1 MGRRI
6 GFNSLGDTKTM
17 TNTYF
22 CLKTRS
28 HFSLLHGLS
37 KPKQICDRLEELG
50 LPGAALV
57 DLGSLSGAVNY
68 FKAMKDAKK
77 KSILGCEIYFSYQ
90 DSTIKTKENRE
101 LYSII
106 FLAKNLD
113 GWKSLIMMVSESNSP
128 ERFYY
133 RPRLDMKWM
142 VENCNIKDLIII
154 SEAKYIGDLSID
166 IWESPNF
173 NLGVNFTESITS
185 IGETRE
191 LANYMG
197 VKILPVPNAFYC
209 RKEDAED
216 QHILLCTHLRTTLA
230 KVKKSLETDDENAA
244 FRHFFASSDYY
255 IPSYNEMKE
264 KFSEEELENT
274 IRIANSCEE
283 FDILHTPILP
293 IFPCPN
299 NEQPDE
305 YFRQLCRQ
313 GWKEKIEK
321 KVDKSLH
328 PVYIER
334 VKEELEI
341 WKSVG
346 LSGYFLILWD
356 ILRYLE
362 EIGGLP
368 GPGRGSS
375 CGCLT
380 AYLMGITGIDSI
392 RYGLLLSRFYNSAR
406 KGSMPDIDVDIPVY
420 YRDRII
426 QYIKDKYGEEKV
438 GQMVTFQTMKGRGA
452 IKDVLRA
459 HGNISFD
466 EMNRITEHIPDE
478 AKIADELQEM
488 KEETG
493 ESSIIQWALENR
505 AEKLQDWCF
514 IDTKGVLQG
523 PLSKRFE
530 QAIRLEGTKTA
541 QSKHASGIVI
551 GNTPLGEMCP
561 MIYDSKNKQQI
572 VGYEMSDAEGVG
584 LLKLDL
590 LGLAYLDKVMGITD
604 ILETGDIKPND

>member
-1 MGRRI
+1 
-6 GFNSLGDTKTM
+6 M

-37 KPKQICDRLEELG
+37 KPKDIAARLEELA

-57 DLGSLSGAVNY
+57 DLGSLSGTVNY
-68 FKAMKDAKK
+68 FKTMTEKK
-77 KSILGCEIYFSYQ
+77 LKPILGCEVYFSYQ

-101 LYSII
+101 LFSLV

-113 GWKSLIMMVSESNSP
+113 GWKSLIKIVSESNSP
-128 ERFYY
+128 DRFYY
-133 RPRLDMKWM
+133 RPRLDLAWL
-142 VENCNIKDLIII
+142 VNNCVIEKNLIVIYCGGNSQCDRKII
-154 SEAKYIGDLSID
+154 AHVSSTNAFGHGNCYIGL
-166 IWESPNF
+166 
-173 NLGVNFTESITS
+173 NFTDNPDERD
-185 IGETRE
+185 GKRV
-191 LANYMG
+191 LANQTG
-197 VKILPVPNAFYC
+197 LQTVALPNAFYC

-216 QHILLCTHLRTTLA
+216 QHILLCTHLKTTLA

-244 FRHFFASSDYY
+244 FRDFFASSDYY

-264 KFSEEELENT
+264 KFSEEELEDT
-274 IRIANSCEE
+274 IRIANLCEE

-299 NEQPDE
+299 NEKPDE
-305 YFRQLCRQ
+305 YFRQLCRK
-313 GWKEKIEK
+313 GWKEKIAE

-341 WKSVG
+341 FQKVG

-356 ILRYLE
+356 ILRYVSE
-362 EIGGLP
+362 MGGMP

-392 RYGLLLSRFYNSAR
+392 KYGLLLSRFYNSAR
-406 KGSMPDIDVDIPVY
+406 SHSMPDIDVDIPVN
-420 YRDRII
+420 YRDKAI
-426 QYIKDKYGEEKV
+426 QYIKDKYGEDRV

-488 KEETG
+488 KEGTG

-505 AEKLQDWCF
+505 ATKLKDWCY
-514 IDTKGVLQG
+514 IDEKGVLQG

-551 GNTPLGEMCP
+551 GNSPLGEICP
-561 MIYDSKNKQQI
+561 MIYDSKNKQKI
-572 VGYEMSDAEGVG
+572 CGLEMNDLEKIG
-584 LLKLDL
+584 LVKFDI
-590 LGLAYLDKVMGITD
+590 LGLSTLDRIIGIAD
-604 ILETGDIKPND
+604 ILETGDIKLNE